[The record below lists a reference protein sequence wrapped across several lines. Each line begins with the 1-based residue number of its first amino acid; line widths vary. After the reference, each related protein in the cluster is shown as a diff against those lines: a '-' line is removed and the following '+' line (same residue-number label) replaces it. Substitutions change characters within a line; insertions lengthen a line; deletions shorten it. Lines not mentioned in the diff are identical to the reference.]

1 MPEEIKTE
9 AAGAV
14 PADKGAK
21 AEVPTG
27 ENKDAK
33 ADSSPE
39 VVNDKD
45 GKPLPWDK
53 QPKWVAARAA
63 ERKLEA
69 LLKAN
74 DLTDPDDLLD
84 LVQRGKVVK
93 GKLADLNQLDSL
105 IGKAEKLDKY
115 EAYWQEQEE
124 RNRRNTEDPNET
136 IKRLEAKE
144 KARDAAENRKRAEVE
159 HTENTKKAISGYES
173 EVDSLI
179 REIDL
184 PKEQRGFFL
193 EFFGVG
199 NPCNDINITD
209 RKAIKKLVA
218 DGVKKKE
225 AYDQAVIKAYLESKR
240 GIPKINSAAGASANE
255 PKKIMTLKDRRNM
268 FLERMQSAS
277 GG

>member
-1 MPEEIKTE
+1 MPEEIKTD

-21 AEVPTG
+21 AGLPTD

-93 GKLADLNQLDSL
+93 GKLADLNDLDDV
-105 IGKAEKLDKY
+105 IKDAEEIRRY
-115 EAYWQEQEE
+115 RPIWRENEE
-124 RNRRNTEDPNET
+124 RERRNTEDPNET
-136 IKRLEAKE
+136 IKRLEAKD
-144 KARDAAENRKRAEVE
+144 KARDAAENRKRAEAE
-159 HTENTKKAISGYES
+159 HTENMKKTIMGYES

-179 REIDL
+179 REL
-184 PKEQRGFFL
+184 EVPKDQRAFFL

-199 NPCNDINITD
+199 NPCNDINLTD